1 MTPSELI
8 AWHAHQITFLPE
20 TDNTMVQHHRDAM
33 HCIERLR
40 AELARMRDASEAC
53 TQEHDGLIAEQR
65 TLRNAAVIATER
77 AEKAEA
83 ELAACKEDAERWWN
97 VCGYVAAV
105 EAERDALRAE
115 VNESSGDLEDRL
127 DAAVDAAR
135 KEAK

>member
-83 ELAACKEDAERWWN
+83 ELAACMTAR
-97 VCGYVAAV
+97 
-105 EAERDALRAE
+105 
-115 VNESSGDLEDRL
+115 
-127 DAAVDAAR
+127 AAR
-135 KEAK
+135 YGKRPEKTQYGVCPGSARPGVYQRVALGDGGVVVCRTLPK